1 MRQLAITFL
10 LIIFVLSFG
19 QIPSVAYI
27 KGNVEYSI
35 PTDYEKLS
43 EQELADKANKYFFL
57 AEKYEDG
64 IVNEDITNALFLY
77 SVLQHKNPE
86 NIIYAVRQGVLYDKI
101 GVDRYAKGCFSKAI
115 SINKTI
121 PEPYFYF
128 GEYYYK
134 REEYR
139 KALKYYNEAY
149 NKGFVTNYNLLYK
162 MGDIYEKFGDTR
174 SSLKYLNEAKKQSPN
189 PELENKIKRVE
200 SQDLINK
207 EYYSDTRIRIK
218 EN

>member
-10 LIIFVLSFG
+10 LIIFSLSFG

-27 KGNVEYSI
+27 KGNVEYLI

-86 NIIYAVRQGVLYDKI
+86 NIIYAVRQGILYDKI

-121 PEPYFYF
+121 PEPYYYF

-162 MGDIYEKFGDTR
+162 MGDIYEKFGDTKSALR
-174 SSLKYLNEAKKQSPN
+174 YLRLASTISVNS
-189 PELENKIKRVE
+189 ELDDKLQRVE
-200 SQDLINK
+200 NADKINH
-207 EYYSDTRIRIK
+207 EYYSNTRIHPVVD
-218 EN
+218 